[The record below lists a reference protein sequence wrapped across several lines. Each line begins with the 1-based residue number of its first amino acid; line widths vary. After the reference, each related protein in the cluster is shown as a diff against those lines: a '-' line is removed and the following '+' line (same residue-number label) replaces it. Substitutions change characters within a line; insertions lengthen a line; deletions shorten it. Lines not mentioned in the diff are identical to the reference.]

1 MNTNQLRCSSL
12 NSAVELDNVIM
23 FMPGG
28 VSTITP
34 SQNNKAVTV
43 TVLIDAKSAK
53 AIQLQYETLI
63 EAGKKPYFSIG
74 ENSHKSDIAAFRPSR
89 FFWATRKDVTGK
101 MATGVWC
108 EGEWT
113 RAGRE
118 AVEGKDFNAF
128 SPTFFV
134 DAVRNDPNRPAQ
146 VVCESEANPNMG
158 ALVNDP
164 AFVMN
169 SPLCCKNAATEFP
182 TSDEVGS
189 AGVPAISQN
198 KNTGD
203 KMKSKN
209 VSLAELQARKESLE
223 TEIGDLSGKTDALSK
238 AKLEGKN
245 FEMESIN
252 EKIERIGE
260 QEEVAE
266 TKIQLQARREKDADD
281 AVAVMIGNMDVGPQ
295 EKERIEAIRKDFIA
309 HPENIAIHARR
320 KSADQRAV
328 AGKMTPGPTRSAS
341 ATELQAGATYEI
353 SGGTLDVPS
362 AFKAYWQLLARN
374 ASVKVNKHMSSA
386 DRNAAF
392 ATKAEMALESANFY
406 NRHLK
411 KNIQDWEHIP
421 MTKLGLIAGC
431 ITDKNGAL
439 QAGDVTGATTDG
451 VGNPLDPTNTLGTL
465 SGTLVLQRTLPMF
478 AWKYPAL
485 MSMFTDFSD
494 TPGLYEQSET
504 TRIVSAL
511 ATEKYDATA
520 DTAGRPKGWTT
531 VSPAVTTDASIK
543 LSDYIGIPIVF
554 GQSALAATTR
564 KLFDEQ
570 AFLAIKA
577 IADYFTG
584 MMTKLMTPANFN
596 SFAVVNGTTV
606 KVANPTYVK
615 AAADY
620 SQSDFDN
627 IDAYFTDMKVP
638 EEDRIAF
645 LATAAYAKLRG
656 DMRLVLQYATAGG
669 KTVDGASEFV
679 TEAKLPKLSGFAP
692 YKAPY
697 LPTTNNLVSFFA
709 QKAAIIL
716 KSRLPQD
723 FTQALGVMVPGSVTT
738 ITDPDTKISV
748 MLVQYVHLTA
758 GYAEWRPEVILG
770 AAVGDKRA
778 GLCGTSA

>member
-1 MNTNQLRCSSL
+1 
-12 NSAVELDNVIM
+12 
-23 FMPGG
+23 
-28 VSTITP
+28 
-34 SQNNKAVTV
+34 
-43 TVLIDAKSAK
+43 
-53 AIQLQYETLI
+53 
-63 EAGKKPYFSIG
+63 
-74 ENSHKSDIAAFRPSR
+74 
-89 FFWATRKDVTGK
+89 
-101 MATGVWC
+101 
-108 EGEWT
+108 
-113 RAGRE
+113 
-118 AVEGKDFNAF
+118 
-128 SPTFFV
+128 
-134 DAVRNDPNRPAQ
+134 
-146 VVCESEANPNMG
+146 
-158 ALVNDP
+158 
-164 AFVMN
+164 
-169 SPLCCKNAATEFP
+169 
-182 TSDEVGS
+182 
-189 AGVPAISQN
+189 
-198 KNTGD
+198 
-203 KMKSKN
+203 
-209 VSLAELQARKESLE
+209 
-223 TEIGDLSGKTDALSK
+223 
-238 AKLEGKN
+238 
-245 FEMESIN
+245 
-252 EKIERIGE
+252 
-260 QEEVAE
+260 
-266 TKIQLQARREKDADD
+266 
-281 AVAVMIGNMDVGPQ
+281 
-295 EKERIEAIRKDFIA
+295 
-309 HPENIAIHARR
+309 
-320 KSADQRAV
+320 
-328 AGKMTPGPTRSAS
+328 
-341 ATELQAGATYEI
+341 
-353 SGGTLDVPS
+353 
-362 AFKAYWQLLARN
+362 
-374 ASVKVNKHMSSA
+374 MSSA

-638 EEDRIAF
+638 EEDRNAF